1 MSRQEV
7 VVRQLRGIT
16 LAGKTDS
23 NHWVVMD
30 GPAIFEGSE
39 AGPRPK
45 ELLLI
50 ALGGCTSTNIIPIL
64 KKKRVPVDGYEVR
77 LRGTVREEHPQIYTD
92 IAIEYT
98 FYGDGIDPKDVER
111 AIELSHTKYCAVTA
125 MLKGNVRITDSYT
138 IVATSASSQQQDTP
152 RP

>member
-16 LAGKTDS
+16 FAGKSDS

-30 GPAIFEGSE
+30 GPEIFDGSE

-50 ALGGCTSTNIIPIL
+50 ALGGCTSSNIIPIL
-64 KKKRVPVDGYEVR
+64 KKKRVPIDGYEVR
-77 LRGTVREEHPQIYTD
+77 LKGTVREEHPQIYTD
-92 IAIEYT
+92 IDIEYT
-98 FYGDGIDPKDVER
+98 FFGDGINPQDVER
-111 AIELSHTKYCAVTA
+111 AIELSSTKYCAISA
-125 MLKGNVRITDSYT
+125 MLKGNVRIKDTYK
-138 IVATSASSQQQDTP
+138 IVESHATPVPAESM
-152 RP
+152 

>member
-1 MSRQEV
+1 MSSQEV

-16 LAGKTDS
+16 FAGKSDS

-30 GPAIFEGSE
+30 GPEIFDGSE

-50 ALGGCTSTNIIPIL
+50 ALGGCTSSNIIPIL

-77 LRGTVREEHPQIYTD
+77 LRGSVREEHPQIYTD

-98 FYGDGIDPKDVER
+98 FYGDGINPKDVER
-111 AIELSHTKYCAVTA
+111 AIELSTTKYCAVSA
-125 MLKGNVRITDSYT
+125 MLKGNVRITDTYT
-138 IVATSASSQQQDTP
+138 IVESHKAPVPAEP
-152 RP
+152 V